1 MFSSLKYR
9 LMGILIAIGI
19 IPAIIIGII
28 SFYISSDS
36 LKEYVFSQLT
46 GTRDVMHNQIESY
59 FRNADQDVELLANS
73 HEVKSLYRA
82 AKVYKKREEI
92 SAQQRIN
99 TSTFEYQELWSE
111 MGETI
116 KSFAEAKGY
125 SDAMVITADT
135 GHVIYTTLKNE
146 DFGLSLQQASDNPLY
161 AIWNRVVQTKQ
172 KQYQD
177 YQRYVYQ
184 NNEPVAF
191 IAAPVLNL
199 KQDVIAVI
207 VLQLSRDI
215 LNSIMAQRSGMGETG
230 ENYLVGPDHQ
240 MRSDSYLNPGK
251 FSVINAFSQSNKAES
266 DAINNALQNNKGT
279 VVSESYLNSE
289 VLTAYTPIQFG
300 QHTWALISEISQKEA
315 FSAIN
320 NITTIIIGITLV
332 SAVIVVLIAIYISTS
347 ITSPVNKM
355 TEFLNELALGHT
367 AQRPKLNR
375 SDEIGQM
382 AKSLDKLASYLD
394 EVLVRGLKNIAEGDL
409 TQNITPQDS
418 GDVIS
423 HALIKTNEGLT
434 GIINDICGYTNHLV
448 DQSNKI
454 LTSSDHMSANSDE
467 SQQALESISVSLL
480 EVGKVTDNTA
490 ERTTEADNLGVAAA
504 KSAIEGK
511 QQVGKAVTA
520 MEDIKTATD
529 NISSILVAIEGIA
542 EQTNLL
548 ALNAAIEA
556 ARAGEAGRGFA
567 VVADEVRTL
576 ASQSTKAANET
587 AELVKIVVEK
597 TQIGSEITQT
607 SAESLSEIVE
617 AVEQVSVIM
626 GDISRASIEQSGA
639 VSEVNENLIK
649 IADMNK
655 LTSDNAS
662 QGQEVA
668 QALASFSS
676 GLQEIV
682 AKFTLRK

>member
-9 LMGILIAIGI
+9 LMSILIAIGI
-19 IPAIIIGII
+19 IPALIIGIT

-46 GTRDVMHNQIESY
+46 GTRDVMQNQIENY
-59 FRNADQDVELLANS
+59 LNNADQDVDLLANS
-73 HEVKSLYRA
+73 NEVKSLYRA
-82 AKVYKKREEI
+82 AKVYLKREETTPD
-92 SAQQRIN
+92 QRIN
-99 TSTFEYQELWSE
+99 TATFEYQELWADK
-111 MGETI
+111 GDTI
-116 KSFAEAKGY
+116 KSFADTKGY
-125 SDAMVITADT
+125 SDALVITADS
-135 GHVIYTTLKNE
+135 GHVIYSSQKNE
-146 DFGLSLQQASDNPLY
+146 DFGLNLKTVSNNPL
-161 AIWNRVVQTKQ
+161 ASIWNKVVSSKQ

-177 YQRYVYQ
+177 YQRYPFQ

-199 KQDVIAVI
+199 KQEVVAVI
-207 VLQLSRDI
+207 VLQLSRDMI
-215 LNSIMAQRSGMGETG
+215 NNITAQRSGMGETG
-230 ENYLVGPDHQ
+230 ENYLVGADYQ

-251 FSVINAFSQSNKAES
+251 FSVVNSFAQGNQANS
-266 DAINNALQNNKGT
+266 DAIVNALNNQQGT
-279 VVSESYLNSE
+279 IVSRSYLGAD
-289 VLTAYTPIQFG
+289 VLTAYTPIRFG
-300 QHTWALISEISQKEA
+300 DSTWALLSEISQKEA
-315 FSAIN
+315 FSAVSDISS
-320 NITTIIIGITLV
+320 IIIGITLV
-332 SAVIVVLIAIYISTS
+332 SAIIVVLVAMYVSAS

-367 AQRPKLNR
+367 AQRPKLSGN
-375 SDEIGQM
+375 DEIGQM
-382 AKSLDKLASYLD
+382 AKSLDRLASYLD
-394 EVLVRGLKNIAEGDL
+394 DVLVRGLKNIAEGDL
-409 TQNITPQDS
+409 TQQVTPQDNS
-418 GDVIS
+418 DVIS

-434 GIINDICGYTNHLV
+434 GIINNIRGYTNNLV
-448 DQSNKI
+448 EQSNKI
-454 LTSSDHMSANSDE
+454 LSSSDHMSANSDE

-511 QQVGKAVTA
+511 KQVGKAVMA
-520 MEDIKTATD
+520 MEDIKAATD

-576 ASQSTKAANET
+576 ASQSTQAANET

-597 TQIGSEITQT
+597 TQVGSEITQT
-607 SAESLSEIVE
+607 SAESLSAIVE
-617 AVEQVSVIM
+617 SVEQVSVIM

-655 LTSDNAS
+655 LTSENAH

-668 QALASFSS
+668 QALASFSN